1 MVFTCYRSHGG
12 LHGTQGVTE
21 EVVPL
26 HGGEEHLADG
36 EDGKD
41 ESCQGDVDE
50 DVVERHSEL
59 LVLGCDEENNKV

>member
-1 MVFTCYRSHGG
+1 MVFTCYRSHGS
-12 LHGTQGVTE
+12 LHGTQGVTK
-21 EVVPL
+21 EVVTL
-26 HGGEEHLADG
+26 HGGDEHLADG